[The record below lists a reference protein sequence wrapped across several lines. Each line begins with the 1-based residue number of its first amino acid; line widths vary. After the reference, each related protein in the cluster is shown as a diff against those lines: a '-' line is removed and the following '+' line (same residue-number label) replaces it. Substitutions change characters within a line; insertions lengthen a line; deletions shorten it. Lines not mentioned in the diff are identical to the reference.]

1 MGIGEVVRVYVGCY
15 NRERGV
21 MKGKRYMVRFF
32 IVLFIIKEDIWFW
45 RIMEFFLFLLNFK
58 IIKIVRN
65 IVGFEKNLKCGYVYL
80 I

>member
-1 MGIGEVVRVYVGCY
+1 MGIGEVVCVYVGCY

-58 IIKIVRN
+58 IIEIVRN